1 MLLKLCLSI
10 LVRQSFG
17 KFNISAKPPFC
28 LLPVKNIKIVLW
40 YFVTY
45 ATGIWNHHRH
55 NAFFSTHW
63 SMPKWNHYSFI
74 DFHSISTSVFP
85 RSFLINRKALS
96 HFMNMAVWIVSPQ
109 MRTRNELFWSDFA
122 LNFNCTGP
130 DSGATVNAPQEIWNI
145 HLRYGRWDLMK
156 GLFSF
161 THNASR
167 KPHYFP
173 ESPWSDKP

>member
-1 MLLKLCLSI
+1 M
-10 LVRQSFG
+10 RQSFG

-55 NAFFSTHW
+55 NAFFSNSLIHAKMKPLLFHW
-63 SMPKWNHYSFI
+63 FPFYL
-74 DFHSISTSVFP
+74 TSVFP

-109 MRTRNELFWSDFA
+109 MRTRNKLFWSDFA

-130 DSGATVNAPQEIWNI
+130 GSGANVNALREIWNI

-156 GLFSF
+156 GSFSF

-173 ESPWSDKP
+173 GSPWSDKP